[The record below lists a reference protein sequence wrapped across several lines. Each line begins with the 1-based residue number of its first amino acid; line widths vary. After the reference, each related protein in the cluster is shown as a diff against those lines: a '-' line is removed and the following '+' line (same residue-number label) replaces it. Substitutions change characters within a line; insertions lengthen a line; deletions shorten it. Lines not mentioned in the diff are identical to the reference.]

1 MQLSSFRF
9 WLFNASVLFYLLASK
24 PTAAQIVPDTT
35 LPNNSIV
42 PANCA
47 NCEITGGTTVG
58 NNLFHSFEQFSIPT
72 GGTAYFNNAQTIENI
87 INRVTGGSISNI
99 DGLIRAND
107 GANLFLL
114 NPNGIIFGPNAS
126 LNIGGSFLATTAD
139 RIDFADGTQ
148 FRADGTQSS
157 PLLTVSVPI
166 GLQFGQTPGIIA
178 NQSVAPLIDSTGNPV
193 VDDDNNPIPVGLR
206 VLPGKTLALV
216 GGSITLPGG
225 YLTADSGR
233 IELGS
238 VAGSGSVS
246 LTPTNQGWVLGYDG
260 IQNFQDITLSQ
271 EANVATSGDRGG
283 DIQIQGRRVSL
294 TEGSQV
300 VAAASE
306 GQAGD
311 LRVSASEQVELE
323 GTSADGE
330 FPTAL
335 FNEVEG
341 EATGEGGT
349 LTIETGQLIIKDGA
363 QVSTTTWGTGQGV
376 DLIVKA
382 SESVELD
389 GVGPRLPGGLF
400 ARTQRGATGDG
411 GTLTIE
417 TGRLIV
423 RGGAQ
428 ASTDTLDAGRAG
440 DLIVR
445 ASESV
450 ELEGRTPNQE
460 RASGLFAQVRGRA
473 TGDGGNLTIETRQLI
488 VLGGAQI
495 ATNSFSAGQGGNL
508 TINASDSILLS
519 GTAQI
524 LRSDNISGILV
535 SAERGATGNAGELN
549 ITTGLLT
556 VDDGARISAD
566 NLGTGQGGTAT
577 LHIEQLIVR
586 DGGTIRAAS
595 FNEGPAGNLNITS
608 RSLDVRDG
616 ALVSVSGEGRG
627 SAGELNITAN
637 SIRLDGGR
645 LTAETQAESGANI
658 NLEDVDL
665 LLMRDRSLVS
675 ARAFNDA
682 NGGDISINA
691 ENGFIVAVPGEDTDI
706 IANASEGRGGNIQIT
721 TQSIFGIEE
730 RRAIPGNRTN
740 DIDASSQ
747 FGVNGEV
754 AINTPD
760 FDPSQGLVNLPN
772 EPVNVEVAQ
781 GCQGGG
787 TQASVEFFNTG
798 RGGLAPNPYE
808 PISSSELWEDVQL
821 PKQRAENPAGASRAS
836 TSPATPPNEIV
847 EAQGWLMNEKGQVV
861 LVAQMPA
868 THSQRR
874 CGLR

>member
-1 MQLSSFRF
+1 MQLSSLRF
-9 WLFNASVLFYLLASK
+9 WLFNGSVLFYLLASQ
-24 PTAAQIVPDTT
+24 PTTAQIVPDTT
-35 LPNNSIV
+35 LPINSIV
-42 PANCA
+42 PPNCT
-47 NCEITGGTTVG
+47 NCEIRGGTRVG

-87 INRVTGGSISNI
+87 ISRVTGGSISNI

-126 LNIGGSFLATTAD
+126 VNIGGSFLATTAD
-139 RIDFADGTQ
+139 RINFADGTQ
-148 FRADGTQSS
+148 FTADGTQSS

-166 GLQFGQTPGIIA
+166 GLQFGPTAGIIG
-178 NQSVAPLIDSTGNPV
+178 NQSVAPLVDSTGNPV
-193 VDDDNNPIPVGLR
+193 LDDDDNPIAVGLR
-206 VLPGKTLALV
+206 VLPGRTLALV
-216 GGSITLPGG
+216 GGPITLEGG
-225 YLTADSGR
+225 FLTAESGR

-246 LTPTNQGWVLGYDG
+246 LTPTDQGWVLGYNS
-260 IQNFQDITLSQ
+260 IQNFQDISLSQ
-271 EANVATSGDRGG
+271 EALVDTSGDTGG
-283 DIQIQGRRVSL
+283 DIQIQGRRVTL

-300 VAAASE
+300 VSVALTE

-311 LRVSASEQVELE
+311 LRVSASELLELE
-323 GTSADGE
+323 GTSADGG
-330 FPTAL
+330 FPTGL
-335 FNEVEG
+335 FNEVEQ

-363 QVSTTTWGTGQGV
+363 QVSTTTWGTGRGV

-428 ASTDTLDAGRAG
+428 ASTDTLDVGRAG
-440 DLIVR
+440 DLLVR

-450 ELEGRTPNQE
+450 ELEGRTLNQE
-460 RASGLFAQVRGRA
+460 RASGLFAQVRARA

-495 ATNSFSAGQGGNL
+495 ATNSFSAGRGGNL

-519 GTAQI
+519 GTAPI

-535 SAERGATGNAGELN
+535 SAERGATGDAGKLN

-577 LHIEQLIVR
+577 LNIEQLIVR

-595 FNEGPAGNLNITS
+595 FNEGPAGDLNITS
-608 RSLDVRDG
+608 RSLDVQDG
-616 ALVSVSGEGRG
+616 AEVTVSGEGSG
-627 SAGELNITAN
+627 PAGNLTIKAS

-645 LTAETQAESGANI
+645 LTAETQAGSGANI
-658 NLEDVDL
+658 SLQDLDL
-665 LLMRDRSLVS
+665 LLMRNQSLIS
-675 ARAFNDA
+675 AQAFNDA
-682 NGGDISINA
+682 NGGDITIDA
-691 ENGFIVAVPGEDTDI
+691 ENSFIVAVPEEDTDI

-721 TQSIFGIEE
+721 TQGIFGIEE
-730 RRAIPGNRTN
+730 RLAIPGNGTN

-747 FGVNGEV
+747 FGVNGV
-754 AINTPD
+754 VTINRPD
-760 FDPSQGLVNLPN
+760 VDPSQGLANFPD
-772 EPVNVEVAQ
+772 EPVNNVEVAE
-781 GCQGGG
+781 GCQAGGN
-787 TQASVEFFNTG
+787 QASIAFFNRG
-798 RGGLAPNPYE
+798 RGGLALNPYE
-808 PISSSELWEDVQL
+808 LISSSDIWEDV
-821 PKQRAENPAGASRAS
+821 PRSTQRTENSARAS
-836 TSPATPPNEIV
+836 ASPATLSDKIV
-847 EAQGWLMNEKGQVV
+847 EAQGWIVNEKGEVT
-861 LVAQMPA
+861 LVAQVPA
-868 THSQRR
+868 SRSQSR
-874 CGLR
+874 CRLR